1 MAHLK
6 QGGLR
11 PGQVA
16 KENKENTEEE
26 ESKENFPVPL

>member
-1 MAHLK
+1 MEHLK

-16 KENKENTEEE
+16 KENKENTGEEIWAI
-26 ESKENFPVPL
+26 KITK